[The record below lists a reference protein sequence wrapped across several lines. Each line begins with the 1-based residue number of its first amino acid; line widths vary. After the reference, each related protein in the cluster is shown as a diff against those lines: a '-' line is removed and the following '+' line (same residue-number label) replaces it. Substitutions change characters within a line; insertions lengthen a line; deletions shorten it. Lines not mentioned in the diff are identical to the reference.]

1 MTQGSFPSK
10 RPVTTPKKT
19 FLKAKFA
26 ASFSESNLCGA
37 NERPLPEE
45 KEETNKP
52 KKGQSG
58 KTYRNR
64 KRKAQPDSTRRQTVS
79 RTETTGKTNTKG
91 LHSLHGFI
99 VRDNRRTDVS
109 EETANP
115 KSGTLK
121 KLPPFI
127 GKSRSIRKR
136 ERNFRS
142 KARSSA
148 GQDEKEKAEKC
159 KKRLK
164 IRTFRNQR
172 TETINAMKKQ
182 GRIARYAPYPVL
194 PELYQK
200 RRFYEYC

>member
-26 ASFSESNLCGA
+26 TSFSESNLCGA
-37 NERPLPEE
+37 DERPLPEE

-121 KLPPFI
+121 KTPPI
-127 GKSRSIRKR
+127 HRKIPIDPQKGKKFPIESQEFSRTRR
-136 ERNFRS
+136 
-142 KARSSA
+142 
-148 GQDEKEKAEKC
+148 KEK
-159 KKRLK
+159 
-164 IRTFRNQR
+164 
-172 TETINAMKKQ
+172 
-182 GRIARYAPYPVL
+182 G
-194 PELYQK
+194 
-200 RRFYEYC
+200 

>member
-26 ASFSESNLCGA
+26 TSFSESNLCGA
-37 NERPLPEE
+37 DERPLPEE

-172 TETINAMKKQ
+172 TETINAMKKT
-182 GRIARYAPYPVL
+182 GAYRKIRPLPCTAGTLSKKKVL
-194 PELYQK
+194 
-200 RRFYEYC
+200 